1 MKIPKKQPAFW
12 LTNISNRHVSLAD
25 LNLTVKA
32 FSSVNLLDHKHYS
45 YNLEQLQASADKGS
59 IARKAHCL
67 VVRKVAPEIITMNM
81 PLSDE
86 TYIPTRER
94 SVLEIHEEK
103 YDELSVSDEEF
114 ANENAELAEFDR
126 KKTL

>member
-1 MKIPKKQPAFW
+1 MTIRKKQPEFW
-12 LTNISNRHVSLAD
+12 LTNISNRNVSIAD

-45 YNLEQLQASADKGS
+45 FNLEQLQASAATGS
-59 IARKAHCL
+59 IARKKHCL
-67 VVRKVAPEIITMNM
+67 AVRKVAPEIIAMNV
-81 PLSDE
+81 PLSTE